1 MGVRVGRGGDRE
13 SGGAQDGR
21 DPPSEG
27 TESKTHFI
35 HHVETLSHTRGDW
48 GIPDTIHRFRVIYR
62 VEKTT
67 GKTVKLRERVR
78 ELKGRGG

>member
-1 MGVRVGRGGDRE
+1 MRE
-13 SGGAQDGR
+13 FAEYDTWIRRQEKVLA
-21 DPPSEG
+21 SEG